1 MNWSWLLPESFS
13 TFGARIDGLY
23 MVILWITGITLLVT
37 EVMLVAFVVKFRH
50 KEGRKAHYTHGSKG
64 LEITWTAATA
74 LIVIG
79 LGIAST
85 GVWHDVKAR
94 VPDNAME
101 VIVTAK
107 QFEWNATYPGPDGA
121 LGTADDFVRRNEL
134 DVPSG
139 IPVVVHLRSEDVLH
153 SFFLPELRVK
163 QDAVPG
169 RSIRVWFEA
178 TEPGEYTLGCAE
190 LCGLGHYR
198 MSGTLTVHAPS
209 DYQAWLEAE
218 LAQEEEQ

>member
-23 MVILWITGITLLVT
+23 MVVLWITGITFVVT
-37 EVMLVAFVVKFRH
+37 ELMLVAFVVKFRH
-50 KEGRKAHYTHGSKG
+50 KEGRKAHHTHGSKR
-64 LEITWTAATA
+64 LEIAWTSATT

-107 QFEWNATYPGPDGA
+107 QFEWTVTYPGADGA
-121 LGTADDFVRRNEL
+121 LGTADDFEGRNNL
-134 DVPSG
+134 NVPSD

-153 SFFLPELRVK
+153 SFFLPELRVQ
-163 QDAVPG
+163 QDADPG
-169 RSIRVWFEA
+169 RNIVVRYET

-209 DYQAWLEAE
+209 DYQAWLAAE
-218 LAQEEEQ
+218 LAQEEER